1 MKVKIILYYSILT
14 VNLVFAQLFSGPFS
28 FLVDQSNSNVSIS
41 SKIPSNHYLYSEKF
55 YVTDSEN
62 KKIDFKNYP
71 ATKIITDPDGNDVK
85 VIDKDFKIF
94 FENKL
99 GNDEIYINYQGCND
113 QSCFFPSITNISFLT
128 LVSDNGKVF
137 KGSLKDL
144 PIFQKRIS
152 GYLTPKQFI
161 NFLENNDEEESIN
174 FITDPFDFF
183 MKSGII
189 LSSLLI
195 ILGGFALNLILV
207 CYQ

>member
-41 SKIPSNHYLYSEKF
+41 SKIPYNHYLYSEKF

-94 FENKL
+94 LK
-99 GNDEIYINYQGCND
+99 IN
-113 QSCFFPSITNISFLT
+113 
-128 LVSDNGKVF
+128 
-137 KGSLKDL
+137 
-144 PIFQKRIS
+144 
-152 GYLTPKQFI
+152 
-161 NFLENNDEEESIN
+161 
-174 FITDPFDFF
+174 
-183 MKSGII
+183 
-189 LSSLLI
+189 
-195 ILGGFALNLILV
+195 
-207 CYQ
+207 